1 MNELSHSECRS
12 IIKKE
17 WPLLKK
23 MAEANVVYDIYDS
36 TMSKSVLGYVVTL
49 LSGVEDIGNLW
60 KGIFVLNSRLIFSEF
75 NVIRGN
81 LTYGLD

>member
-1 MNELSHSECRS
+1 
-12 IIKKE
+12 
-17 WPLLKK
+17 

-49 LSGVEDIGNLW
+49 LSGVEDIGVLW
-60 KGIFVLNSRLIFSEF
+60 RSIFVLNSRLIFSEF